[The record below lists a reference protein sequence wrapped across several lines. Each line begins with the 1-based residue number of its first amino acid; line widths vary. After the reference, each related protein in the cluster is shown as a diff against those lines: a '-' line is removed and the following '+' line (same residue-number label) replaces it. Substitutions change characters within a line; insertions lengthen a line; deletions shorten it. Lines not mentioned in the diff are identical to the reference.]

1 MLFFKKLSFGFIWLG
16 WRDSNPRN
24 GGVKVRCLTA
34 WLHPKILRNYSG
46 VTLLYKNFR
55 KVKINFAFFQTFFK
69 IL

>member
-1 MLFFKKLSFGFIWLG
+1 
-16 WRDSNPRN
+16 
-24 GGVKVRCLTA
+24 
-34 WLHPKILRNYSG
+34 